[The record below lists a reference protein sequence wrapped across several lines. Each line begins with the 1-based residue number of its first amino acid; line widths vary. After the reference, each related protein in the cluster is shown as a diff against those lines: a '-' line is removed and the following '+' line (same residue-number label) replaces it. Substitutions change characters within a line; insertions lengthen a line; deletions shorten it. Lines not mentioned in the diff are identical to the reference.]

1 MNTPTRAE
9 KIRIGHLSN
18 RQVHLHDHLGNTHL
32 YSCRKGIA
40 DDRVHS
46 EAYLMYSS
54 VAHIYRILVRL
65 LVCPCGEH
73 TKRQ

>member
-32 YSCRKGIA
+32 YFCRIGIA
-40 DDRVHS
+40 DDRERNVVCQYYS
-46 EAYLMYSS
+46 LAY
-54 VAHIYRILVRL
+54 HIYRILFRL

-73 TKRQ
+73 INRQ

>member
-32 YSCRKGIA
+32 YSYRRGIV

-46 EAYLMYSS
+46 AVDRMYSS
-54 VAHIYRILVRL
+54 ADRIYRILFRL

-73 TKRQ
+73 TNRQ